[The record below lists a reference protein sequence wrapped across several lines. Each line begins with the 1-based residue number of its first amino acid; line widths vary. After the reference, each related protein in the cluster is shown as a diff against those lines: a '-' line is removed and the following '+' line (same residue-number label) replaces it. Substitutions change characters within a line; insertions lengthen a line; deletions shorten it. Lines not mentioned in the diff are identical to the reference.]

1 MKAAAADS
9 CGLGAGRLEAQFL
22 YFFVVILAI
31 EDVPLLAAFED
42 GALLVLDLLAG
53 GLIDSLLLIQQ
64 FLENLAHF
72 QAYRIAIFDKVDFVH
87 FGERVAD
94 HVRYFIHF
102 VAADSHYPPCLLVLN
117 FPVYTRLRRWTKSA
131 RSIHGEWAG
140 SRRSKLVRI
149 SFPWES
155 LITSWRFSMRKEIG
169 RPAYHSVG
177 SGPSG

>member
-1 MKAAAADS
+1 MKGAAADS

-53 GLIDSLLLIQQ
+53 RLIDSLLLIQQ

-72 QAYRIAIFDKVDFVH
+72 QAFRLAIFDKLDFVH
-87 FGERVAD
+87 FGERVAH

-102 VAADSHYPPCLLVLN
+102 VTADSHYPPCSLVLS
-117 FPVYTRLRRWTKSA
+117 FQGSTPLLSRTKMS
-131 RSIHGEWAG
+131 
-140 SRRSKLVRI
+140 
-149 SFPWES
+149 
-155 LITSWRFSMRKEIG
+155 
-169 RPAYHSVG
+169 
-177 SGPSG
+177 

>member
-1 MKAAAADS
+1 MKGAAADS

-42 GALLVLDLLAG
+42 GALLEGSQEWDILYRKYYNEEEKKLDVPLLAAFEDGALLVLDLLAG
-53 GLIDSLLLIQQ
+53 RLIDSLLLIQQ

-102 VAADSHYPPCLLVLN
+102 VAADSHYPPC
-117 FPVYTRLRRWTKSA
+117 
-131 RSIHGEWAG
+131 
-140 SRRSKLVRI
+140 
-149 SFPWES
+149 
-155 LITSWRFSMRKEIG
+155 
-169 RPAYHSVG
+169 
-177 SGPSG
+177 